1 VCTEDSRRT
10 YTRRTNCVTLQSLIY
25 TEVHDTNTMNHF
37 TSQTPYHEVE
47 YDRSLTYVLQRAH
60 TTTIY
65 AAIELERQWQKF
77 KAIHSLCFL
86 LRFQI
91 CCLQD
96 SGNFPIASTIHREH
110 QLTCQNFQTPGTK
123 LDCYH
128 GHLIRLH
135 VTTSCTFSMHTRI
148 LAFQARRYLRWQEV
162 VTSRTA
168 DLGLRYHLGID
179 LDKDYWLMRVGERR

>member
-1 VCTEDSRRT
+1 MFCKGHTQRRSMQQLSLRGNCRNSR
-10 YTRRTNCVTLQSLIY
+10 LSILS
-25 TEVHDTNTMNHF
+25 F
-37 TSQTPYHEVE
+37 
-47 YDRSLTYVLQRAH
+47 
-60 TTTIY
+60 
-65 AAIELERQWQKF
+65 
-77 KAIHSLCFL
+77 FL

-110 QLTCQNFQTPGTK
+110 QLTCQNFQTPDTK

-148 LAFQARRYLRWQEV
+148 LAIQARRYLRWQEV